1 MQGLH
6 KQQRSE
12 AGSWLDQD
20 QQWKINYK
28 TNSKADGTPKSVKF
42 YFNTQHFGW
51 ALNLTFLAVRSAFQL
66 VYSTISSGI
75 EYLIWYN
82 ICPLA
87 IVHFF
92 SPSGKRTP
100 PVIGQLP
107 LVPGVSAQR
116 VPGRS
121 TVYRSLQTKSQKKY
135 PPVNSN
141 FAGNMTSIYGLQ
153 LSRLTNDICGFP
165 FRLLTYALL
174 VCFLRTSHMFL
185 CRGKCFWFKS
195 LAIFLVSMIDLRI
208 RSTRKR
214 RMCSCPH
221 LRDFKKADGLK
232 VFRKVHAHFV
242 CCGSR
247 EARKRK
253 VYTL

>member
-1 MQGLH
+1 MYFFSSFPLFFSL
-6 KQQRSE
+6 R
-12 AGSWLDQD
+12 
-20 QQWKINYK
+20 
-28 TNSKADGTPKSVKF
+28 KSVDWVCYRSYIFAASF
-42 YFNTQHFGW
+42 YYW
-51 ALNLTFLAVRSAFQL
+51 PIVLVLNSCNGKATSNNPVMD
-66 VYSTISSGI
+66 STITSGI
-75 EYLIWYN
+75 EYLE
-82 ICPLA
+82 C
-87 IVHFF
+87 FF
-92 SPSGKRTP
+92 LPSGKWTP
-100 PVIGQLP
+100 PVHLP
-107 LVPGVSAQR
+107 WSRRCPLTGVSI
-116 VPGRS
+116 
-121 TVYRSLQTKSQKKY
+121 VYGQKRNFSNPEKF

-153 LSRLTNDICGFP
+153 LSRLTNDIRGFP
-165 FRLLTYALL
+165 LGLLTYALL

-185 CRGKCFWFKS
+185 CRGKCFWFKN

-221 LRDFKKADGLK
+221 LKDFKKADGLK
-232 VFRKVHAHFV
+232 VFRKIHAHFV